1 MVIQSRP
8 EVDKPAADQ
17 SRRSEDQ
24 SPTSFTEK
32 PKPQHCV
39 TFTFWKSPCA
49 TMGKKRGKD
58 RSPRGEN
65 SMDLSGATCT
75 HIRKGID
82 HSLLKKISL
91 DKPWTTC
98 QACEE
103 ENSSNGDAQA
113 ENKADQ
119 EGPAV
124 WMCLKCGHRG
134 CGRFSENQH
143 AVKHY
148 EKPRSDMHCLV
159 LSLDNWI
166 VWCYLCDDD
175 IHYSSTGQLAQLVSN
190 IKKQV
195 LTGSDQKIST
205 RKVKEENSVSE
216 VPVEEAPE
224 KEQENS
230 AKQKE
235 LKKAAKQN
243 GATKES
249 PGGSGC
255 VAVAV
260 KGFSNLGNTCF
271 FNAVLQNLSQT
282 VLLRRLLSEVKD
294 EQSSL
299 LLKPPLSS
307 RLDPLE
313 VQLPR
318 PGSLTLAMCQLLNE
332 IQQTKKSVV
341 TPRDLFTQVCKKAAR
356 FKGFQQQD
364 SQELLRYLLDGMRAE
379 ESTRVTAG
387 ILEAL
392 KSSRKILDED
402 QKKIAK
408 EYERNGGS
416 KNLVDRVFGGEMTST
431 VMCQECKTVSLVT
444 EVFLDLSLPVADEA
458 YRKKNQKKGVQQK
471 SSVSEDRGKDAA
483 APLANGDE
491 DMPTGVGS
499 KYQLKKAKKQAKKQA
514 KNQRRQQKQGAK
526 LTLDALTNQD
536 ADSPSEAPPT
546 TADGQLEAGNEGE
559 VDQDPAV
566 RDQDGPADEEE
577 EEEESKEA
585 SERDAAP
592 SVNHYSA
599 LLEERASTNMEQDE
613 GEEEEDEEGEM
624 IVPLNEEDELADG
637 VNALSLQAAN
647 EESLEARLEEKASGD
662 AVEYVVVNQDPELA
676 FRTLATRAAPDRQ
689 ECSVES
695 CLYQFTE
702 VEHLTQSNSLLCVT
716 CTKGQATSKAL
727 DGSKKNVY
735 REALKQMLISAPPP
749 VLTLHLK
756 RFQQVGYSV
765 CKVNRHVQFP
775 QVLDLA
781 PFCSTNCKVVEEGET
796 QVLYSL
802 YGIVEHSGTMR
813 SGHYTAF
820 VKARP
825 QSNPVLLNGAASPGE
840 TAPPRGS
847 WFHISDSSVQPVTE
861 AKVQSAQAYLLFYE
875 RIS

>member
-1 MVIQSRP
+1 
-8 EVDKPAADQ
+8 
-17 SRRSEDQ
+17 
-24 SPTSFTEK
+24 
-32 PKPQHCV
+32 
-39 TFTFWKSPCA
+39 
-49 TMGKKRGKD
+49 MGKKRGKD
-58 RSPRGEN
+58 RSPRGE
-65 SMDLSGATCT
+65 SSVDLSGATCT

-103 ENSSNGDAQA
+103 EKPSNGDAQA

-148 EKPRSDMHCLV
+148 EKPRSDTHCLV
-159 LSLDNWI
+159 LSLDSWS

-175 IHYSSTGQLAQLVSN
+175 VHYSSTGQLAQLVSN

-195 LTGSDQKIST
+195 LAGSSQKTST

-216 VPVEEAPE
+216 VTMEEAPE
-224 KEQENS
+224 KEQENT

-235 LKKAAKQN
+235 QKKATKQN
-243 GATKES
+243 GAPKES

-255 VAVAV
+255 GAVAV

-299 LLKPPLSS
+299 LLKPPLPS

-313 VQLPR
+313 VQLPK

-332 IQQTKKSVV
+332 IQQTQKSVV
-341 TPRDLFTQVCKKAAR
+341 TPRELFTQVCKKAAR

-364 SQELLRYLLDGMRAE
+364 SQELLRYLLDGMRSE

-392 KSSRKILDED
+392 KSSGKSLDEE

-408 EYERNGGS
+408 DYERNGGG
-416 KNLVDRVFGGEMTST
+416 KNFVDRVFGGEMTST

-444 EVFLDLSLPVADEA
+444 EVFLDLSLPVISDG
-458 YRKKNQKKGVQQK
+458 NQKKGVQQK
-471 SSVSEDRGKDAA
+471 SSVSEDRGKDTAV
-483 APLANGDE
+483 PLANGDE
-491 DMPTGVGS
+491 DMPTGAGS

-514 KNQRRQQKQGAK
+514 KVQRSYLGHLLRLYTTVIIYSQI
-526 LTLDALTNQD
+526 L
-536 ADSPSEAPPT
+536 PCIPP
-546 TADGQLEAGNEGE
+546 L
-559 VDQDPAV
+559 
-566 RDQDGPADEEE
+566 
-577 EEEESKEA
+577 
-585 SERDAAP
+585 
-592 SVNHYSA
+592 
-599 LLEERASTNMEQDE
+599 
-613 GEEEEDEEGEM
+613 
-624 IVPLNEEDELADG
+624 
-637 VNALSLQAAN
+637 
-647 EESLEARLEEKASGD
+647 GD

-676 FRTLATRAAPDRQ
+676 FCTLASRAAPDRQ

-716 CTKGQATSKAL
+716 CTKRQAASKAS

-756 RFQQVGYSV
+756 RFQQVSYSV

-775 QVLDLA
+775 QVLDLS
-781 PFCSTNCKVVEEGET
+781 PFCSTNCKGVEEGET

-820 VKARP
+820 VKTRP

-840 TAPPRGS
+840 TAPPKGS

>member
-1 MVIQSRP
+1 
-8 EVDKPAADQ
+8 
-17 SRRSEDQ
+17 
-24 SPTSFTEK
+24 
-32 PKPQHCV
+32 
-39 TFTFWKSPCA
+39 
-49 TMGKKRGKD
+49 MGKKRGKD
-58 RSPRGEN
+58 RSPRGE
-65 SMDLSGATCT
+65 SSVDLSGATCT

-103 ENSSNGDAQA
+103 EKPSNGDAQA

-148 EKPRSDMHCLV
+148 EKPRSDTHCLV
-159 LSLDNWI
+159 LSLDSWS

-175 IHYSSTGQLAQLVSN
+175 VHYSSTGQLAQLVSN

-195 LTGSDQKIST
+195 LAGSSQKTST

-216 VPVEEAPE
+216 VTMEEAPE
-224 KEQENS
+224 KEQENT

-235 LKKAAKQN
+235 QKKATKQN
-243 GATKES
+243 GAPKES

-255 VAVAV
+255 GAVAV

-299 LLKPPLSS
+299 LLKPPLPS

-313 VQLPR
+313 VQLPK

-332 IQQTKKSVV
+332 IQQTQKSVV
-341 TPRDLFTQVCKKAAR
+341 TPRELFTQVCKKAAR

-364 SQELLRYLLDGMRAE
+364 SQELLRYLLDGMRSE

-392 KSSRKILDED
+392 KSSGKSLDEE

-408 EYERNGGS
+408 DYERNGGG
-416 KNLVDRVFGGEMTST
+416 KNFVDRVFGGEMTST

-471 SSVSEDRGKDAA
+471 SSVSEDRGKDTAV
-483 APLANGDE
+483 PLANGDE
-491 DMPTGVGS
+491 DMPTGAGS

-526 LTLDALTNQD
+526 LTLDVFTNHD
-536 ADSPSEAPPT
+536 TDSPSEAPPT
-546 TADGQLEAGNEGE
+546 TADGQLEAGDEGE
-559 VDQDPAV
+559 VDQDKSQSVASDPAV

-585 SERDAAP
+585 SERDAAS
-592 SVNHYSA
+592 SVNRYSA
-599 LLEERASTNMEQDE
+599 LTEERANPKVEQD
-613 GEEEEDEEGEM
+613 GGEDEESETN
-624 IVPLNEEDELADG
+624 VPLNEEDELADG
-637 VNALSLQAAN
+637 VNALSLQAAD
-647 EESLEARLEEKASGD
+647 EESLDARLEEKASGD

-676 FRTLATRAAPDRQ
+676 FCTLASRAAPDRQ

-716 CTKGQATSKAL
+716 CTKRQAASKAS

-756 RFQQVGYSV
+756 RFQQVSYSV

-775 QVLDLA
+775 QVLDLS
-781 PFCSTNCKVVEEGET
+781 PFCSTNCKGVEEGET

-820 VKARP
+820 VKTRP
-825 QSNPVLLNGAASPGE
+825 QSNPVLLNGAASPGMLTGE
-840 TAPPRGS
+840 TAPPKGS

>member
-1 MVIQSRP
+1 
-8 EVDKPAADQ
+8 
-17 SRRSEDQ
+17 
-24 SPTSFTEK
+24 
-32 PKPQHCV
+32 
-39 TFTFWKSPCA
+39 
-49 TMGKKRGKD
+49 MGKKRGKD

-65 SMDLSGATCT
+65 SVDLSGATCT
-75 HIRKGID
+75 HIRKGIE
-82 HSLLKKISL
+82 HNLLKKVSL
-91 DKPWTTC
+91 DKTWNTC

-103 ENSSNGDAQA
+103 EKPSNGDAQA
-113 ENKADQ
+113 ENEASQ

-143 AVKHY
+143 AIKHY
-148 EKPRSDMHCLV
+148 EKPRSDTHCLV
-159 LSLDNWI
+159 LSLDSWS

-175 IHYSSTGQLAQLVSN
+175 VHYSSTGQLAQLVSN

-195 LTGSDQKIST
+195 LTGSGQKTST

-216 VPVEEAPE
+216 VAVEKASE
-224 KEQENS
+224 KEQEDTAKQENTAKQES
-230 AKQKE
+230 TVKQENTVKQKE
-235 LKKAAKQN
+235 LKKATKKN
-243 GATKES
+243 GAPKES
-249 PGGSGC
+249 TGGSGC
-255 VAVAV
+255 GAVAV

-282 VLLRRLLSEVKD
+282 VLLRRLLSGVKD

-299 LLKPPLSS
+299 LLRPPPSS
-307 RLDPLE
+307 QLDPLQ

-332 IQQTKKSVV
+332 IQQTQKSVV
-341 TPRDLFTQVCKKAAR
+341 TPRELFTQVCKKAAR

-392 KSSRKILDED
+392 KSSGKSLDEE

-416 KNLVDRVFGGEMTST
+416 KNFVDHVFGGEMTST
-431 VMCQECKTVSLVT
+431 VMCKECKTVSLVT

-491 DMPTGVGS
+491 DMPTGAGS

-536 ADSPSEAPPT
+536 TGSPSEAPPT
-546 TADGQLEAGNEGE
+546 TADGQLEAGSEGE
-559 VDQDPAV
+559 ADQDKSQSVASEPAG
-566 RDQDGPADEEE
+566 RDQDAPADEEE

-585 SERDAAP
+585 SERDAA
-592 SVNHYSA
+592 STINRFSA
-599 LLEERASTNMEQDE
+599 LSEERADANVEQDG

-624 IVPLNEEDELADG
+624 SVPLNEEDELADG

-647 EESLEARLEEKASGD
+647 EESLEAGLEEKASGD
-662 AVEYVVVNQDPELA
+662 TVEYVVVNQDPELA
-676 FRTLATRAAPDRQ
+676 FRTLASRAAPDKQ

-716 CTKGQATSKAL
+716 CTKRQATSKAS
-727 DGSKKNVY
+727 DGSRKNVY

-781 PFCSTNCKVVEEGET
+781 PFCSTNCKGVEEGET

-820 VKARP
+820 VKTRP
-825 QSNPVLLNGAASPGE
+825 QTNPALLNGAASAGE
-840 TAPPRGS
+840 TAPPKGS